1 MSETI
6 YYKKNR
12 EAILNTAIRY
22 YHDNIQIFKKSKK

>member
-6 YYKKNR
+6 YYQKNR